1 MRLKTYQPSGRAVK
15 RAALGL
21 GLITMM
27 VYLGSYLPR
36 RSAGG
41 YALTQSGEFR
51 LGGAFALIDFEQ
63 WSPEGCWW
71 QPHFKDASRR
81 YGTRRNSW
89 GLFYSP
95 LIWMD
100 RKFSFPD
107 RSPRHFAE
115 KMMEIEANG
124 KRQDQQQET
133 PRSTGDAF
141 GASSQIDLQSLL
153 NSLQF

>member
-1 MRLKTYQPSGRAVK
+1 
-15 RAALGL
+15 
-21 GLITMM
+21 
-27 VYLGSYLPR
+27 
-36 RSAGG
+36 
-41 YALTQSGEFR
+41 
-51 LGGAFALIDFEQ
+51 
-63 WSPEGCWW
+63 
-71 QPHFKDASRR
+71 
-81 YGTRRNSW
+81 
-89 GLFYSP
+89 
-95 LIWMD
+95 MD